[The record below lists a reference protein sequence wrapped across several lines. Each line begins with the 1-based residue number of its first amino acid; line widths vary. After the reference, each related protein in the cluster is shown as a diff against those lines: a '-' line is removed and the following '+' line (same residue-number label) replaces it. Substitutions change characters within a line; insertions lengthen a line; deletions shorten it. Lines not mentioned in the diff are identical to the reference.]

1 MSYFRYLCLFEGGL
15 MSYLRYLCLL
25 EGGVMSYLRYLC
37 LFEENSKRQFW
48 QKQAHRHTLD
58 VIISCTLL
66 IQLSS
71 NSVDH
76 RRLYRVHFTT
86 SEKGE
91 PEYVQSKSVIVISC
105 NGLHYGGKHNSIDS
119 QWLKSKGGNTRVLA
133 SNENVIWFK
142 SKLLC
147 LLRAI
152 RVVDKCHYMYVSYQ

>member
-1 MSYFRYLCLFEGGL
+1 MW
-15 MSYLRYLCLL
+15 
-25 EGGVMSYLRYLC
+25 
-37 LFEENSKRQFW
+37 NSKRQFW

-119 QWLKSKGGNTRVLA
+119 QWLKSKGGNTRHDDINLIKIYYLIFTPPDM
-133 SNENVIWFK
+133 SRRERSGENNNTSHMRVT
-142 SKLLC
+142 LLHVMN
-147 LLRAI
+147 I
-152 RVVDKCHYMYVSYQ
+152 YWYDTYM